1 MRQVFGVAG
10 MTCGG
15 CARAVERAI
24 KRGDPALAVA
34 VDVPHGRVT
43 VTGTVAASAIAAAVT
58 AAGFTFEGAVGA

>member
-24 KRGDPALAVA
+24 KRGDPAFAVA
-34 VDVPHGRVT
+34 VRHGRVT
-43 VTGTVAASAIAAAVT
+43 
-58 AAGFTFEGAVGA
+58 AAGVTFGGAVGA